1 MSEEREVTWVD
12 NRLAEEHYDND
23 QPIPGK
29 SEEYIKGYH
38 RARCILVT
46 EDFDRAFDW
55 YSYNEGGT
63 PNKIAWSKDY
73 TFGYLDCISD
83 YLDAELTKVRKE
95 KEDIDRLLDICR
107 LERETSEEDAT
118 NDESNT

>member
-29 SEEYIKGYH
+29 SEEYIKGYR
-38 RARCILVT
+38 RAWYILVT

-55 YSYNEGGT
+55 YEYHENDA

-73 TFGYLDCISD
+73 SLGYLDGVSE
-83 YLDAELTKVRKE
+83 YLNDELTRVRKE

-107 LERETSEEDAT
+107 LERETPTED
-118 NDESNT
+118 DISKDDL

>member
-29 SEEYIKGYH
+29 SEEYIKGYR
-38 RARCILVT
+38 RAWYILVT

-55 YSYNEGGT
+55 YEYHENGT
-63 PNKIAWSKDY
+63 PNKIAWSKEY
-73 TFGYLDCISD
+73 TLGYLDGISE
-83 YLDAELTKVRKE
+83 YLNDELTRVRKE

-107 LERETSEEDAT
+107 LERETPKEDTT
-118 NDESNT
+118 NE

>member
-1 MSEEREVTWVD
+1 MNEEKKVTWVD

-29 SEEYIKGYH
+29 SAEYIKGYR
-38 RARCILVT
+38 RAQYILND
-46 EDFDRAFDW
+46 EDFDHVFNW
-55 YSYNEGGT
+55 YEYHEKGT
-63 PNKIAWSKDY
+63 PNRVAWSKDY
-73 TFGYLDCISD
+73 RLGYLDGISD

-107 LERETSEEDAT
+107 LERETPEDDI
-118 NDESNT
+118 NKDDL